1 MKMLPYIGH
10 NSYQQHQFSSP
21 EMEISEKWKLSYGQE
36 ATAAPPCPRCASS
49 NTKFCYYNNYSLSQP
64 RYFCKGC
71 RRYWTKGGS
80 LRNIP
85 VGGGCRKR
93 SRSRQNS
100 HKRFGRNENRPDG
113 LLNQDDGIQSTPAGS
128 DIDLAAV
135 FAQYVTDRSPSS
147 TDNTTGSDQDS
158 PVTTTTNALDSLSWD
173 ICQETDV
180 DLGFYGEFSHLSQK
194 TEEDQR
200 GFGQFLQEDRE
211 EIFEFQG
218 LLDDK
223 EIQEILECSF
233 SEEPDQLISQ
243 GSFMINGDN
252 WSSTDLTRFGI

>member
-10 NSYQQHQFSSP
+10 NSYQQHQFPSP
-21 EMEISEKWKLSYGQE
+21 EMDFPEKWKLSYEQE
-36 ATAAPPCPRCASS
+36 ATTAPACPRCASS

-113 LLNQDDGIQSTPAGS
+113 LINQDDGFQSSPPGP

-158 PVTTTTNALDSLSWD
+158 PVTTTTHAFDSLSWD

-180 DLGFYGEFSHLSQK
+180 DLGFYGEFNNLTQK
-194 TEEDQR
+194 SEEDQR
-200 GFGQFLQEDRE
+200 GFGQLLDEDRE

-243 GSFMINGDN
+243 GSFMVNGDN

>member
-1 MKMLPYIGH
+1 MLPYIGD
-10 NSYQQHQFSSP
+10 NSYQNQFPSP
-21 EMEISEKWKLSYGQE
+21 EIEIPAIWKLSYGHE
-36 ATAAPPCPRCASS
+36 ETAPPCPRCASS

-113 LLNQDDGIQSTPAGS
+113 LISQDHDGFQSSSAAS

-158 PVTTTTNALDSLSWD
+158 PVTTTSQALDSLNWD
-173 ICQETDV
+173 ICQVTDAN
-180 DLGFYGEFSHLSQK
+180 LGFYGEFNQK
-194 TEEDQR
+194 IQEDQR
-200 GFGQFLQEDRE
+200 GFGQFLQEDQE

-223 EIQEILECSF
+223 DIQEILECSF

-252 WSSTDLTRFGI
+252 WSSTDLTKFGI

>member
-1 MKMLPYIGH
+1 MLPYNGH
-10 NSYQQHQFSSP
+10 NSYQNQFPSP
-21 EMEISEKWKLSYGQE
+21 ETDNVPGKWKLSYGHE
-36 ATAAPPCPRCASS
+36 ETVAPPCPRCASS

-93 SRSRQNS
+93 SRSRHNS
-100 HKRFGRNENRPDG
+100 HKRFGRSENRSDG
-113 LLNQDDGIQSTPAGS
+113 LINQDDGFQSSPAGS
-128 DIDLAAV
+128 VIDLAAV

-158 PVTTTTNALDSLSWD
+158 PVTTTTTTHDALDSLNWD
-173 ICQETDV
+173 VCQETDP
-180 DLGFYGEFSHLSQK
+180 DLGFYREFSNL
-194 TEEDQR
+194 TEKIHGDER
-200 GFGQFLQEDRE
+200 GFDQEE
-211 EIFEFQG
+211 MFEFQG

-233 SEEPDQLISQ
+233 SEEPDHLISQ

>member
-1 MKMLPYIGH
+1 
-10 NSYQQHQFSSP
+10 
-21 EMEISEKWKLSYGQE
+21 MEIPAKWKLSYGHE
-36 ATAAPPCPRCASS
+36 ETAPPCPRCASS

-100 HKRFGRNENRPDG
+100 HKRFGRNETRPDG
-113 LLNQDDGIQSTPAGS
+113 GLINQDDDGFQCSAAGS
-128 DIDLAAV
+128 DIDMAAV

-158 PVTTTTNALDSLSWD
+158 PATTTTHALDSLNWD
-173 ICQETDV
+173 VCQETDA
-180 DLGFYGEFSHLSQK
+180 DLGFYGEFTNITQK
-194 TEEDQR
+194 VHEDQR
-200 GFGQFLQEDRE
+200 GFGNFLQEDEE

-233 SEEPDQLISQ
+233 SEEPDHLISQ

-252 WSSTDLTRFGI
+252 WSSTDLTKFGI

>member
-1 MKMLPYIGH
+1 MLH
-10 NSYQQHQFSSP
+10 NSYQNQFLSP
-21 EMEISEKWKLSYGQE
+21 EIEFPAKWKLSYGHE
-36 ATAAPPCPRCASS
+36 ATVPPCPRCASS

-93 SRSRQNS
+93 SRNRQNS
-100 HKRFGRNENRPDG
+100 HNKRFGRNENRPDG
-113 LLNQDDGIQSTPAGS
+113 FINQDDGLQSSPPGS

-135 FAQYVTDRSPSS
+135 FAQYVSDRSPSC

-158 PVTTTTNALDSLSWD
+158 PVLTTTHALDSLSWD
-173 ICQETDV
+173 ISQETEAN
-180 DLGFYGEFSHLSQK
+180 LGFYGEFNNLTQK
-194 TEEDQR
+194 IYEDQR
-200 GFGQFLQEDRE
+200 GFGHFLQEDQE

-223 EIQEILECSF
+223 EIQEILGCSF

-252 WSSTDLTRFGI
+252 WSTTDLTRFGV

>member
-1 MKMLPYIGH
+1 MMLPYNAH
-10 NSYQQHQFSSP
+10 NSYQHQFPSS
-21 EMEISEKWKLSYGQE
+21 EIEIPAKWKVPYGHDE
-36 ATAAPPCPRCASS
+36 TAPPCPRCASS

-93 SRSRQNS
+93 SRSRHNG
-100 HKRFGRNENRPDG
+100 HKRFGRNENLQPDG
-113 LLNQDDGIQSTPAGS
+113 LINQDDGSHSSHAGS

-135 FAQYVTDRSPSS
+135 FAQYVTNGSPSS

-158 PVTTTTNALDSLSWD
+158 PVTMTTHALDSLTWD
-173 ICQETDV
+173 ICQETEV
-180 DLGFYGEFSHLSQK
+180 SLGFYGEFSNL
-194 TEEDQR
+194 TEKIQEDQR
-200 GFGQFLQEDRE
+200 DFGQFPQEDQE

-233 SEEPDQLISQ
+233 SEQPDQLISQ
-243 GSFMINGDN
+243 GSFMINADN
-252 WSSTDLTRFGI
+252 WSSTDLTKFGI

>member
-1 MKMLPYIGH
+1 MLPCNGH
-10 NSYQQHQFSSP
+10 NSYQHQFSSP
-21 EMEISEKWKLSYGQE
+21 EIENIPGKWKLSYGHE
-36 ATAAPPCPRCASS
+36 ETVAPPCPRCASS

-93 SRSRQNS
+93 SRSRHNS
-100 HKRFGRNENRPDG
+100 HKRFGRSENRPDG
-113 LLNQDDGIQSTPAGS
+113 LINQDDGFQSSPAGS

-158 PVTTTTNALDSLSWD
+158 PVTTTTTTHDVLDSLNWD
-173 ICQETDV
+173 ICQETDAN
-180 DLGFYGEFSHLSQK
+180 LGFYGEFNNL
-194 TEEDQR
+194 TEKIHEDQR
-200 GFGQFLQEDRE
+200 GFDHE
-211 EIFEFQG
+211 EMFEFQG

-233 SEEPDQLISQ
+233 AEEPDQLISQ

-252 WSSTDLTRFGI
+252 WSSTDLTRFGV

>member
-1 MKMLPYIGH
+1 MLPYNAH
-10 NSYQQHQFSSP
+10 NSYQHQFPSP
-21 EMEISEKWKLSYGQE
+21 DIEIPVKWKISYGHE
-36 ATAAPPCPRCASS
+36 ETAPPCPRCASS

-93 SRSRQNS
+93 SRSRRQSS
-100 HKRFGRNENRPDG
+100 HKRFGPNENR
-113 LLNQDDGIQSTPAGS
+113 QDSLISGSLSSHAGS
-128 DIDLAAV
+128 DIDMAAV
-135 FAQYVTDRSPSS
+135 FAQYVNAPSPSS
-147 TDNTTGSDQDS
+147 TDNTTGCDQDS
-158 PVTTTTNALDSLSWD
+158 PVTTTTTNTHALDSLSWD
-173 ICQETDV
+173 ICQETDA
-180 DLGFYGEFSHLSQK
+180 DLGFYGEFNDLTNKIQ
-194 TEEDQR
+194 EDER
-200 GFGQFLQEDRE
+200 GFGHFLQEE
-211 EIFEFQG
+211 TFEFQG

-233 SEEPDQLISQ
+233 SEEPHQLISQ
-243 GSFMINGDN
+243 GSFMINGDH

>member
-1 MKMLPYIGH
+1 MMFPYTAH
-10 NSYQQHQFSSP
+10 NVCQRQFPSP
-21 EMEISEKWKLSYGQE
+21 EIEIPAKWKISYGHE
-36 ATAAPPCPRCASS
+36 ETAPPCPRCASS

-93 SRSRQNS
+93 SRSRRQS
-100 HKRFGRNENRPDG
+100 IHKRFGPNENLPDG
-113 LLNQDDGIQSTPAGS
+113 LISGSQSSPAGS

-135 FAQYVTDRSPSS
+135 FAQYVNAPSPSS

-158 PVTTTTNALDSLSWD
+158 PVTTTTTTTNTHALNSLSWD

-180 DLGFYGEFSHLSQK
+180 NLGFYGEFNDLTNKIQ
-194 TEEDQR
+194 EDER
-200 GFGQFLQEDRE
+200 GVGHFLQEDQE

-223 EIQEILECSF
+223 DIQEILECSF

-243 GSFMINGDN
+243 GSFMINGGH
-252 WSSTDLTRFGI
+252 WSSTDLTTFGV

>member
-1 MKMLPYIGH
+1 MKMLPYNGH
-10 NSYQQHQFSSP
+10 NSYQHQFPSP
-21 EMEISEKWKLSYGQE
+21 EIEIPAKWTLSYGHE
-36 ATAAPPCPRCASS
+36 ETVPPCPRCASS

-93 SRSRQNS
+93 SRSRLNNQ
-100 HKRFGRNENRPDG
+100 KRFGRDDNRPDG
-113 LLNQDDGIQSTPAGS
+113 ALINQDDGSQSSPASS

-158 PVTTTTNALDSLSWD
+158 PVTTTTTNALDSLSWD
-173 ICQETDV
+173 ICQETDAN
-180 DLGFYGEFSHLSQK
+180 LGFYGEFNNLTQK
-194 TEEDQR
+194 IDEDQQD
-200 GFGQFLQEDRE
+200 FGQFLQEDRE

-252 WSSTDLTRFGI
+252 WSSTDLTRFGV

>member
-1 MKMLPYIGH
+1 MKIMLPYNAHI
-10 NSYQQHQFSSP
+10 SYQHLFPSP
-21 EMEISEKWKLSYGQE
+21 EIDIPAKWKISYGHDE
-36 ATAAPPCPRCASS
+36 TAPPCPRCASS

-93 SRSRQNS
+93 SRSRRQSS
-100 HKRFGRNENRPDG
+100 HKRFGPNENRPDSLVSG
-113 LLNQDDGIQSTPAGS
+113 SQSSHAGS
-128 DIDLAAV
+128 DIDMSAV
-135 FAQYVTDRSPSS
+135 FAQYVNAPSPSS

-158 PVTTTTNALDSLSWD
+158 PVTTTTTTHALNPLSWD
-173 ICQETDV
+173 MYQETDAN
-180 DLGFYGEFSHLSQK
+180 LGFYEESNDQSHKIQ
-194 TEEDQR
+194 EDER
-200 GFGQFLQEDRE
+200 GFGHFLQEDQE

-223 EIQEILECSF
+223 DIQEILECSF

-243 GSFMINGDN
+243 GSFMMNGDN